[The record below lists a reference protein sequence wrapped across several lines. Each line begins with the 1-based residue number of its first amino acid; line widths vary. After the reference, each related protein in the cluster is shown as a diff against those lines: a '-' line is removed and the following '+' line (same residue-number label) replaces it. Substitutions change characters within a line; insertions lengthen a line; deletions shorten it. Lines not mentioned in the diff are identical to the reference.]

1 MKNKIKT
8 YVDHYFRFD
17 KRADL
22 EQLKAEIVGNLYDRY
37 DEAIENG
44 LTEADA
50 YIKTVKS
57 MGDFQAASYNQTDIS
72 DLVLPSLPEYLLPAS
87 AILAAFGV
95 ILIFLNTVVG
105 GVLTAVSIILYAV
118 GGKYLYARAMYA
130 KSHDLDIELHKNY
143 LTKIFKY
150 MKTSFAF
157 WSISIAYL
165 IAYIPTMLSQ
175 LFVYIV
181 SLGIEP
187 NYETIAPFV
196 QALFIISLLTFIL
209 SFIILIIIS
218 YNVYQKLKLKYYI
231 LTGETELPGKI
242 KDSFDYIQ
250 SADMPKAKNINQILS
265 YILGLGSLG
274 IFLLTHASFERNI
287 SGTMVDGY
295 ASIQLTSIFRLL
307 QYEFFAGLCL
317 LTGFVWVILTYI
329 LVLKY
334 KKSTHLLYQSYIVLL
349 ILFSVHATLLNQ
361 ANIYWDYGFS
371 PIFIVIPALLS
382 IIYYLVYG
390 IQYGYQ
396 FLSSKKR

>member
-105 GVLTAVSIILYAV
+105 GILTAVSIILYAV

-165 IAYIPTMLSQ
+165 IAYMPTMLSQ

-187 NYETIAPFV
+187 NYDEIASTV
-196 QALFIISLLTFIL
+196 QSLFIISILTFIL

-231 LTGETELPGKI
+231 LTGENELPGKI

-274 IFLLTHASFERNI
+274 IFLLSHASFVRNNTGI
-287 SGTMVDGY
+287 VDGY
-295 ASIQLTSIFRLL
+295 ASIQLSSIFRLL

-317 LTGFVWVILTYI
+317 LTGFVWVALTYFF
-329 LVLKY
+329 VLKF
-334 KKSTHLLYQSYIVLL
+334 KKSTHLLYQSFIVLL
-349 ILFSVHATLLNQ
+349 ILFSVHATLLDR
-361 ANIYWDYGFS
+361 AEIYWDYSFS
-371 PIFIVIPALLS
+371 PIFIVMPALLS

-390 IQYGYQ
+390 IQYGYKL
-396 FLSSKKR
+396 LSSKKR